1 MLDEFFALYPHLTEK
16 SFYDDYV
23 SRSLL
28 TGRQIEVLRG
38 GTRIPATALGIDHDF
53 HLHVVYPD
61 GSREDLAAG
70 EVSTRAI

>member
-38 GTRIPATALGIDHDF
+38 GTRIPATALGIDRDF